1 MEAGAAQGRWTR
13 RTRQAAAAIVAVVF
27 LFPFLAMLTGSLRP
41 LGIPPP
47 RTIDLVPSPVSL
59 ESYAEAFRVVPLARY
74 LKNSLIV
81 VAFAVPLS
89 VLVASCAGFAVARL
103 PRRGGVALVAIS
115 VVVLLIPANALLVGR
130 FTIYRTL
137 GVTDSLVPL
146 ITPSLAGTS
155 PLFVLLF
162 AWAFRRIDPQL
173 YDIAREA
180 GMSPLRTWWHVA
192 MPLSRAVTGAV
203 ALLTFVLTWSS
214 FVDPLVYLYDRHLYT
229 LPIGLRSL
237 ATLNS
242 TDRPAMLAG
251 AVIATAPVV
260 ATFVYLQ
267 ARFVSD
273 TRGSFR

>member
-1 MEAGAAQGRWTR
+1 
-13 RTRQAAAAIVAVVF
+13 VAVVF
-27 LFPFLAMLTGSLRP
+27 LFPFLALVTGSLRP
-41 LGIPPP
+41 LGILPP

-59 ESYAEAFRVVPLARY
+59 EGYGEAFRIVPLARY

-81 VAFAVPLS
+81 VVFAVPLS
-89 VLVASCAGFAVARL
+89 ILVASCAGFAVARL
-103 PRRGGVALVAIS
+103 PRRGAVALIATA

-137 GVTDSLVPL
+137 GVTDSLIPL
-146 ITPSLAGTS
+146 IAPSLAGTS
-155 PLFVLLF
+155 PLFVLLY
-162 AWAFRRIDPQL
+162 AWAFRRIDPRL

-203 ALLTFVLTWSS
+203 ALLAFVLTWSN

-237 ATLNS
+237 ASLNA

-251 AVIATAPVV
+251 GVIATAPVV
-260 ATFVYLQ
+260 AAFVYLQ

-273 TRGSFR
+273 RRDRSR